1 MSLIFVYN
9 SGGEVP
15 YMLFYTVLALP
26 VVSILYI
33 AAGYFGLKYEQSLDS
48 SSVIKGEKATYAL
61 RIANRGPFI
70 LPYVNIAFYDDS
82 EASVQQ
88 PDIKNISIQPF
99 SKKELCFDYVYK
111 YRGSFKLGVS
121 VVEINDFLG
130 IFKLTRRNKQPLLI
144 SVYPRIIDIGS
155 IGLNTHYLPDQ
166 MSNPGGMYEDISVIE
181 EINKYNYGD
190 SLNKVH
196 WKLTAKTNELMVKKY
211 QTTAA
216 ASTIMI
222 VDLYRNNFTKEYNAV
237 SDDKHI
243 EAAVAVLRSC
253 IYDGTAVRLVYHDK
267 EITTIHCNSPLDFE
281 NAYQALAKAEFN
293 QEACAKDIIK
303 SQINHGINIQDIL
316 LTTSNVDNE
325 LYEVL
330 SKIKS
335 AGYNIYLIY
344 ISPQEINSEKK
355 QGIEQILS
363 ALSELGIKVYRINIF
378 DDLNSVFGYGG
389 RENH

>member
-1 MSLIFVYN
+1 MALIFVYN

-33 AAGYFGLKYEQSLDS
+33 AVGYFGLKYEQRLDS
-48 SSVIKGEKATYAL
+48 SSVIKGEKATYTL

-70 LPYVNIAFYDDS
+70 LPYVNIRFYDDS
-82 EASVQQ
+82 EAFVQQ

-99 SKKELCFDYVYK
+99 SKKEFCFDYVYK

-121 VVEINDFLG
+121 AVEINDFLG

-144 SVYPRIIDIGS
+144 TVYPRIIDIGS

-166 MSNPGGMYEDISVIE
+166 MSYPGGMYEDTSVIE

-211 QTTAA
+211 QNNAA
-216 ASTIMI
+216 ASAILI
-222 VDLYRNNFTKEYNAV
+222 VDLYKSNFTKECNDV
-237 SDDKHI
+237 SEDKHI

-253 IYDGTAVRLVYHDK
+253 IYDGTAVRLVYYEK
-267 EITTIHCNSPLDFE
+267 EIRIIQCNSPLDFE

-293 QEACAKDIIK
+293 HDSSAKDIIK
-303 SQINHGINIQDIL
+303 SQINLGINIQDIL
-316 LTTSNVDNE
+316 FTTSNVDSE
-325 LYEVL
+325 LYEIL
-330 SKIKS
+330 SRMKS

-344 ISPQEINSEKK
+344 ISPEEITREKN

-363 ALSELGIKVYRINIF
+363 ALSSGIKVYRINIS